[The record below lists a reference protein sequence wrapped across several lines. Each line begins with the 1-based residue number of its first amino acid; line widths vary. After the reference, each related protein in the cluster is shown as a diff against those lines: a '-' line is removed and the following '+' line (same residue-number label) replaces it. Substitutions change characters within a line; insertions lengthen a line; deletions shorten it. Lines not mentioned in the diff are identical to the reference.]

1 MHGELYKTTTTTAN
15 KQTNKAKI
23 KQKIRGMKI
32 IFS

>member
-1 MHGELYKTTTTTAN
+1 MHGELYKTTTTAN